1 MIENEMLADRVN
13 KLVSSNTKKEWPE
26 WIELVSEEVVPK
38 GVEITFS
45 FDINPDIAW
54 FAGHFPEQSVLPGVV
69 QLHWA
74 TKLAEISVFSLS
86 EPVKHFKAVNNI
98 KFKTMILPEQSVS
111 LLLKYNELK
120 DTVSFSYYN
129 AADVFST
136 GTLVFGPSPSPNA

>member
-1 MIENEMLADRVN
+1 MINDKALADRVN

-26 WIELVSEEVVPK
+26 FIELVSEETVPK
-38 GVEITFS
+38 GAEITFS

-54 FAGHFPEQSVLPGVV
+54 FAGHFPEQAVLPGVV

-74 TKLAEISVFSLS
+74 TKLAETFFLSLS
-86 EPVKHFKAVNNI
+86 GLVKHFKAVNNI
-98 KFKTMILPEQSVS
+98 KFKTMILPKQPVS

-129 AADVFST
+129 ADDVFST
-136 GTLVFGPSPSPNA
+136 GTLVFGSPLSRSA